1 MSEWKLATSG
11 ITLPAAHV
19 YGFTSRAIDR
29 YDPAVEVITLGP
41 KFYPAMEMGF
51 SLEARAIS
59 RSQHSRAKLGRIF
72 PKKKLRLGSGTYL
85 DMRFDSPD
93 NWAHN
98 IFYQTPISLEIQ
110 RVIEQELTI
119 VLPENLNRNIY
130 DLYNLLGIKFI
141 ATDKDIEGSIISI
154 EKSKVEIS
162 TLARRQWVEGKI
174 EDLHNKLRIGAQ
186 AGSYPEKV
194 FINRRDTRKL
204 IGASVS
210 DILKERGYQEVFL
223 EDHSASEQIGILN
236 AADDLVGIHGAGL
249 APILY
254 SQKTQRLRRLVGL
267 MPALQV
273 TSGFRLLCYQCGMHW
288 AGVRGKV
295 DPDHAKYLYS
305 NKIPPFKTSYKDFE
319 VCTDSLIMALD
330 DSANIRSS

>member
-1 MSEWKLATSG
+1 MREWKLATPG

-19 YGFTSRAIDR
+19 YGFTSRAVDR
-29 YDPAVEVITLGP
+29 YAPAVEVITLAP

-59 RSQHSRAKLGRIF
+59 RSQHSAAKLGRIF
-72 PKKKLRLGSGTYL
+72 PKKKLSLGSGTYL

-110 RVIEQELTI
+110 RAIGEEVTI
-119 VLPENLNRNIY
+119 VLPENLNKNIY
-130 DLYNLLGIKFI
+130 DLYNLLGINFI
-141 ATDKDIEGSIISI
+141 ATDKDIEGRIISI
-154 EKSKVEIS
+154 DKSKVEIS
-162 TLARRQWVEGKI
+162 TLARRQWVADKI
-174 EDLHNKLRIGAQ
+174 EELHNKLKINVKTE
-186 AGSYPEKV
+186 SYPEKL

-204 IGASVS
+204 IGESVS
-210 DILKERGYQEVFL
+210 EILKERGYQEVFL
-223 EDHSASEQIGILN
+223 EDHSASEQIAILN

-254 SQKTQRLRRLVGL
+254 SQKSQRLRRLIGL

-288 AGVRGKV
+288 VGVRGKV

-305 NKIPPFKTSYKDFE
+305 NKIPPFKTSYMDFE
-319 VCTDSLIMALD
+319 VCTNSLVMALD
-330 DSANIRSS
+330 DSANVSSS